1 VIDRL
6 PRSRKD
12 HLVNSIAF
20 RPGEPNTLYFSQ
32 ASNSAMGDYDDT
44 WGRAEGLLSAA
55 ILKLDLTKL
64 PATLPLNA
72 ETSASQSV
80 INAATAGSLT
90 TSDGKYNPYATGAP
104 LTIYASG
111 IRNAYD
117 LVWHSNGFLYAA
129 TNGSNYGGNTPASV
143 QGTLRPDG
151 KFYSDANPVVPA
163 TTNVVTQSDLLFRIN
178 PNVKI
183 NGKDYHGYFGHPNP
197 RRGEYALNR
206 GYPDNKKYPG
216 TTTFDPNYQGVAYN
230 FDVNKSPNGTLEYK
244 SSTFNGA
251 LKGKLLV
258 CRYSNND
265 DIIVL
270 TPGADGNVD
279 PHQGVRRLRQ
289 RHPGLSGFTD
299 PLDVV
304 EDPVTGNL
312 YVIEFSETALE
323 KAQLTLCRV
332 PPGKLLVDN
341 QDKFPAADQLTFS
354 KVQNRSSVSGT
365 PLNENHD
372 AVTLRLH
379 NKGIGMLRLQGLG
392 ISNGAFFKIDQI
404 NGVAYTSRLTAPDHR
419 LGRLRRRAGAVRG
432 GGPARQQRPGESAH
446 RNADHHHQ
454 RPHAAH
460 GQGDPAGPVAEVRS
474 TATTNPTLP
483 RCWAPL
489 AWAPRPA
496 TRRPTP
502 STTPR
507 WPGRT
512 RSSRRTS
519 CGPTGSKPVAVRQL
533 AAYHNC
539 CQTTGPDALGS
550 QGGLYRGRR
559 PAAPHRRGRPNA
571 AAPQERRDQDRRQQ
585 QLQPHRAL
593 RPAHRG
599 RIHRSAAQRVHRH
612 GNRERRDLPDA
623 GRTGVEGPRRGRQ
636 PHPQRLP
643 VLARLP
649 GEHGQLRLQRK
660 PVLRVEP
667 EAGNRHG
674 LRFGAFGDAVHAELR
689 HAAHQQHHA
698 LCPGT

>member
-1 VIDRL
+1 VSQHPLLQPGQQQRHGRL
-6 PRSRKD
+6 RRYLGPRR
-12 HLVNSIAF
+12 
-20 RPGEPNTLYFSQ
+20 
-32 ASNSAMGDYDDT
+32 
-44 WGRAEGLLSAA
+44 RAPVGGHPQ
-55 ILKLDLTKL
+55 LDLTKL

-354 KVQNRSSVSGT
+354 KCRTGVRCRARPSTKTTT
-365 PLNENHD
+365 PSRC
-372 AVTLRLH
+372 ASTTRASACCAS
-379 NKGIGMLRLQGLG
+379 RAW
-392 ISNGAFFKIDQI
+392 AFP
-404 NGVAYTSRLTAPDHR
+404 TAPSSR
-419 LGRLRRRAGAVRG
+419 
-432 GGPARQQRPGESAH
+432 ST
-446 RNADHHHQ
+446 
-454 RPHAAH
+454 
-460 GQGDPAGPVAEVRS
+460 RS
-474 TATTNPTLP
+474 TAWPT
-483 RCWAPL
+483 R
-489 AWAPRPA
+489 
-496 TRRPTP
+496 
-502 STTPR
+502 
-507 WPGRT
+507 
-512 RSSRRTS
+512 
-519 CGPTGSKPVAVRQL
+519 AV
-533 AAYHNC
+533 NC
-539 CQTTGPDALGS
+539 P
-550 QGGLYRGRR
+550 
-559 PAAPHRRGRPNA
+559 
-571 AAPQERRDQDRRQQ
+571 
-585 QLQPHRAL
+585 
-593 RPAHRG
+593 
-599 RIHRSAAQRVHRH
+599 
-612 GNRERRDLPDA
+612 
-623 GRTGVEGPRRGRQ
+623 
-636 PHPQRLP
+636 
-643 VLARLP
+643 
-649 GEHGQLRLQRK
+649 
-660 PVLRVEP
+660 
-667 EAGNRHG
+667 
-674 LRFGAFGDAVHAELR
+674 
-689 HAAHQQHHA
+689 
-698 LCPGT
+698 